1 MLTKIKKF
9 VENLLTAQALKIGK
23 IGLSP
28 NIISILGLILAT
40 ASGVSF
46 YFWNFNPQ
54 FRWAAPLLI
63 LASGFCD
70 ALDGVV
76 ARVTGDESAFGAFL
90 DSLLDRYG
98 EAIIITG
105 IIMGGLSPLI
115 IGILGLTGSLLVSYT
130 RSKAEGYGVKM
141 EGVGLLE
148 RPERLI
154 ILFIGGIIN
163 IFVTDALTWTLT
175 LIVILTHLT
184 VAQRALFFFRK
195 MKS

>member
-1 MLTKIKKF
+1 
-9 VENLLTAQALKIGK
+9 
-23 IGLSP
+23 
-28 NIISILGLILAT
+28 
-40 ASGVSF
+40 
-46 YFWNFNPQ
+46 
-54 FRWAAPLLI
+54 
-63 LASGFCD
+63 
-70 ALDGVV
+70 
-76 ARVTGDESAFGAFL
+76 
-90 DSLLDRYG
+90 
-98 EAIIITG
+98 
-105 IIMGGLSPLI
+105 
-115 IGILGLTGSLLVSYT
+115 
-130 RSKAEGYGVKM
+130 M

>member
-1 MLTKIKKF
+1 M
-9 VENLLTAQALKIGK
+9 ENLLTAQALRIGRL
-23 IGLSP
+23 GLSP
-28 NIISILGLILAT
+28 NIISILGLILAI
-40 ASGVSF
+40 ASAVSF
-46 YFWNFNPQ
+46 YLWDLNLQ

-70 ALDGVV
+70 ALDGIV
-76 ARVTGDESAFGAFL
+76 ARVTGDENDFGAFL

-115 IGILGLTGSLLVSYT
+115 IGLLSLTGSLLVSYA

-148 RPERLI
+148 RPERII
-154 ILFIGGIIN
+154 ILFIGGILSIY
-163 IFVTDALTWTLT
+163 VTDALTWTLI
-175 LIVILTHLT
+175 LIIILTHLT
-184 VAQRALFFFRK
+184 VAQRTLFFFRE